1 MHKSGLDTC
10 LIGFAV
16 SAMQKD
22 GRIKD
27 LLKIP
32 REEAVHAVGRPA
44 VTWQRL
50 PGRRKA
56 VSRFVEP

>member
-1 MHKSGLDTC
+1 MGLGTC

-16 SAMQKD
+16 SAMQND

-32 REEAVHAVGRPA
+32 REEKRARRDRRRPSGGD
-44 VTWQRL
+44 L
-50 PGRRKA
+50 PAADGPEL
-56 VSRFVEP
+56 SRFVEP

>member
-1 MHKSGLDTC
+1 
-10 LIGFAV
+10 
-16 SAMQKD
+16 MQKD
-22 GRIKD
+22 GQIKD

-32 REEAVHAVGRPA
+32 REEAVHAVIAVGRPA

-56 VSRFVEP
+56 VMRFVEP